1 MTKEFLYE
9 FIKQNKFAV
18 VSTIS
23 VNRMP
28 QSACVGIAVTP
39 DLKLLFDT
47 TTDSRKYENLKHTS
61 RVSFVIGWEKAIT
74 VQYEGM
80 AIHVPKDSIKEM
92 FNTDFLLGATIV
104 KLPSKSVI
112 VPILVP
118 FTVTLAPGTPSLS
131 VSSVTLPLIVIPSG
145 GKAYIN
151 GMNKRN
157 VTRKQNL
164 KLSAFLILFNLI
176 G

>member
-1 MTKEFLYE
+1 M
-9 FIKQNKFAV
+9 A
-18 VSTIS
+18 TIS
-23 VNRMP
+23 TSPRFCESSFKETLMVVLSP
-28 QSACVGIAVTP
+28 TTISWVTYP
-39 DLKLLFDT
+39 
-47 TTDSRKYENLKHTS
+47 
-61 RVSFVIGWEKAIT
+61 
-74 VQYEGM
+74 
-80 AIHVPKDSIKEM
+80 IKEM

-112 VPILVP
+112 VPMLVP

-145 GKAYIN
+145 GKAYII

>member
-18 VSTIS
+18 VSSIS

-61 RVSFVIGWEKAIT
+61 QVSFVIGWEKAIT

-92 FNTDFLLGATIV
+92 FNIYFEVFPDGLDRNKNWKNITYFIVEPTWIRYSDFNEAVAKIEEMQF
-104 KLPSKSVI
+104 KI
-112 VPILVP
+112 
-118 FTVTLAPGTPSLS
+118 
-131 VSSVTLPLIVIPSG
+131 
-145 GKAYIN
+145 
-151 GMNKRN
+151 
-157 VTRKQNL
+157 
-164 KLSAFLILFNLI
+164 
-176 G
+176 